1 MKFSL
6 QAKKSL
12 GQHFLRSEKA
22 LSAIVDAGDIHADD
36 IVLEIGPG
44 EGVLTERLLK
54 LAGKVIAVEK
64 DPRSVVLIQEKFA
77 EEIKE
82 GKLDVI
88 EKDILEFDLRDFK
101 PLSLANSAAPLS
113 RGASQYK
120 VIANIPYY
128 ITGAILEHFL
138 QTDFQPELMVLL
150 VQKEVAKRIIARDKK
165 ESILSMSVKVYGD
178 PTLIQIVPRGAFAPA
193 PTVDSAILLIDHVS
207 KQNLDGVHDAH
218 YFNILKHG
226 FAHKRK
232 KLIKNLEEI
241 SNGAT
246 LKSIFESL
254 NIDENTRAEDLTL
267 DQWIAIA
274 KLIK

>member
-12 GQHFLRSEKA
+12 GKNFLRSEKA

-88 EKDILEFDLRDFK
+88 EKDILDFNQK
-101 PLSLANSAAPLS
+101 TLSLFIPQGRTLRNKGD
-113 RGASQYK
+113 RINYK

-150 VQKEVAKRIIARDKK
+150 VQKEVAQRIIARDKK

-193 PTVDSAILLIDHVS
+193 PTVDSAILLIDHIS
-207 KQNLDGVHDAH
+207 KEKLEGVKDTH

-241 SNGAT
+241 SDRAT
-246 LKSIFESL
+246 LKPLFESL
-254 NIDENTRAEDLTL
+254 NIDENTRAEDLSL

>member
-1 MKFSL
+1 MKL

-88 EKDILEFDLRDFK
+88 EKDILDFNQK
-101 PLSLANSAAPLS
+101 TLSLFIPQGRTLRNKGD
-113 RGASQYK
+113 RINYK

-150 VQKEVAKRIIARDKK
+150 VQKEVAQRIIARDKK

-193 PTVDSAILLIDHVS
+193 PTVDSAILLIDHIS
-207 KQNLDGVHDAH
+207 KEKLEGVKDTH

-241 SNGAT
+241 SDRAT
-246 LKSIFESL
+246 LKPLFESL
-254 NIDENTRAEDLTL
+254 NIDENTRAEDLSL